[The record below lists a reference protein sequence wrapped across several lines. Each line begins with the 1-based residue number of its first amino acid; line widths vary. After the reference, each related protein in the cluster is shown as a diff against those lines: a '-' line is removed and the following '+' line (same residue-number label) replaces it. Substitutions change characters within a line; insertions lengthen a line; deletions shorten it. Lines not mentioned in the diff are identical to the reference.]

1 MTRKQQKYSLRQI
14 IIAAIIFPC
23 IIAIGM
29 CFDEAKN
36 QSKSEKI
43 KNESFKVYGIVEKLK
58 PNSSKGKNFASRKDV
73 VYLYYEKNDTVFHII
88 EDLPDGKIEKIGI
101 KINDCFEI
109 KVAESDNH
117 IFEIDFNKTLDTVID
132 KNNFEN
138 HIYQTYIHKRI
149 IE

>member
-14 IIAAIIFPC
+14 IIATIIFPC
-23 IIAIGM
+23 IIAIGI

-36 QSKSEKI
+36 QNKSEKI

-58 PNSSKGKNFASRKDV
+58 PNYSKGKNFASGKDI

-109 KVAESDNH
+109 KVTESDND